1 MNKKIFA
8 ALAIFVLVIVAGCG
22 NSVKSDLDEYMK
34 FQQTASAEA
43 GPIIA
48 DFNSK
53 ASQIMSNRQTM
64 NSKEEKIAAL
74 NDVVQKFTTI
84 ADKQKAYKPKTKEVQ
99 DLHDK
104 AIKQMDMTLE
114 ELNKIIQAVQTDS
127 FDQSTLDDINKKRQ
141 ELQQV
146 AKEYNDDLKALQEKY
161 K

>member
-8 ALAIFVLVIVAGCG
+8 VLAIFVLVIVAGCG

-34 FQQTASAEA
+34 FQQTSSAEA

-53 ASQIMSNRQTM
+53 ASQIMSNRQSM
-64 NSKEEKIAAL
+64 NSKEEKLAAL

-146 AKEYNDDLKALQEKY
+146 AKEYNDDLKVLQEKY